1 MAELLTG
8 KCIKNSTANGFDSID
23 LILFFSI
30 FAQILNNLCAA
41 GYRLAQTIA
50 ALEQWGISESCYT
63 SQSSQTGQQA
73 SQSQQHVNFAPSPSP
88 VATQFINAWDDLA
101 R

>member
-1 MAELLTG
+1 M
-8 KCIKNSTANGFDSID
+8 
-23 LILFFSI
+23 
-30 FAQILNNLCAA
+30 NNLCAS

-50 ALEQWGISESCYT
+50 TLEQWGINEPIFILT
-63 SQSSQTGQQA
+63 STQQQTPQTSQTQQTQSQQQSSQSLP
-73 SQSQQHVNFAPSPSP
+73 SQHPSNLATTP